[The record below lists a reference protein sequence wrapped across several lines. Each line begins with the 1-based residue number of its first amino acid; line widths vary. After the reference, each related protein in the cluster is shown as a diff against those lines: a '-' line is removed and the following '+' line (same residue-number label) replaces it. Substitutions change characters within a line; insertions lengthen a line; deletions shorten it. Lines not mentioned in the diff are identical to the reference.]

1 MPTLEAELAA
11 AKVLDAEDP
20 LRAFRER
27 FVGLREDLIYLDG
40 NSLGPLP
47 KETLERVHT
56 LTGEEWGGELIRSWN
71 KGWFDLPLKLGD
83 QLAPLIGASP
93 GEVCFADSVTVNLF
107 KLISAVALAHPERRT
122 IVTDDLNFPSDH
134 HALEGLTELRGT
146 DYRIVRVPSQDGET
160 LPVEAFIEAINEDTL
175 LVTTSHV
182 CFKSGFCQ
190 NLEQLAQ
197 ACRAKGT
204 YLIADVSHSV
214 GAVPIHF
221 NGWGVDM
228 AVGCSYK
235 FLNGGPGAPAF
246 LYVRKDLQATLNPGL
261 KGWFGASK
269 PFDFAMEYAPEKG
282 IRRFLTGTPPILSMA
297 AIEPGITLLREAGM
311 ERLRSKSVQLT
322 EALIR
327 LWEAHLK
334 PLGFSLGSPRD
345 PQARG
350 SHVAL
355 RHPDAYAINLALIQP
370 STPWPTIIPDF
381 RAPDNLRIGIAPL
394 YNRPSDVVKL
404 ISRLLHILQTR
415 EHDTVNQPSHP
426 VT

>member
-1 MPTLEAELAA
+1 
-11 AKVLDAEDP
+11 
-20 LRAFRER
+20 
-27 FVGLREDLIYLDG
+27 
-40 NSLGPLP
+40 
-47 KETLERVHT
+47 
-56 LTGEEWGGELIRSWN
+56 
-71 KGWFDLPLKLGD
+71 
-83 QLAPLIGASP
+83 
-93 GEVCFADSVTVNLF
+93 
-107 KLISAVALAHPERRT
+107 
-122 IVTDDLNFPSDH
+122 
-134 HALEGLTELRGT
+134 
-146 DYRIVRVPSQDGET
+146 
-160 LPVEAFIEAINEDTL
+160 
-175 LVTTSHV
+175 
-182 CFKSGFCQ
+182 
-190 NLEQLAQ
+190 
-197 ACRAKGT
+197 
-204 YLIADVSHSV
+204 
-214 GAVPIHF
+214 
-221 NGWGVDM
+221 
-228 AVGCSYK
+228 
-235 FLNGGPGAPAF
+235 
-246 LYVRKDLQATLNPGL
+246 
-261 KGWFGASK
+261 
-269 PFDFAMEYAPEKG
+269 MEYAPEKG